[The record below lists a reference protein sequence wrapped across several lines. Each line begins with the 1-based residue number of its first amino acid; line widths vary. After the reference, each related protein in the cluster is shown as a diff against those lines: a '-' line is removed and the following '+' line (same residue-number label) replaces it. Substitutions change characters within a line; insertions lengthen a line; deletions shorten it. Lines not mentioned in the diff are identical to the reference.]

1 METKF
6 SIEDIQTAYK
16 RFKSYVYYDNF
27 NLHIRHKISDFESED
42 IDKKIEELCDK
53 LNCFCD
59 GNSTSVFNKLI
70 KDSGYII
77 LPLCVHVFGIE
88 PCIINTF
95 QRRT

>member
-42 IDKKIEELCDK
+42 IDKKIEELAARIDSPIFSIPGYKCQLK
-53 LNCFCD
+53 
-59 GNSTSVFNKLI
+59 NSS
-70 KDSGYII
+70 
-77 LPLCVHVFGIE
+77 
-88 PCIINTF
+88 F
-95 QRRT
+95 QRWLNSLNYTHH